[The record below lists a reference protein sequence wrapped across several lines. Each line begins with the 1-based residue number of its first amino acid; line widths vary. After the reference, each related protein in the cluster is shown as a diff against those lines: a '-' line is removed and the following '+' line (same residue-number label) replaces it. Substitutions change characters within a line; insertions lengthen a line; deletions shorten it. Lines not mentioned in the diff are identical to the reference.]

1 MKIKPKQYAETLLA
15 LTRNKDRQ
23 EAIGVISKLAG
34 LIVRRN
40 QSSQLEKI
48 IESFEKAWD
57 KEDELVAVE
66 ITSARSLSKSS
77 RELILNYVSK
87 NVQGRKT
94 EVKYGINPELMGGF
108 IVRYGSTMLDFSLKN
123 RLKELKQSLAK

>member
-23 EAIGVISKLAG
+23 EAIKVISKLAG

-40 QSSQLEKI
+40 QSSQLDKI
-48 IESFEKAWD
+48 IESFEKAWN
-57 KEDELVAVE
+57 KEDGLVAVE
-66 ITSARSLSKSS
+66 IISARELDKSS
-77 RELILNYVSK
+77 RKLILDYVNK
-87 NVQGRKT
+87 NIRGRKT
-94 EVKYGINPELMGGF
+94 EVKYGIDSALKGGF
-108 IVRYGSTMLDFSLKN
+108 VVRYGSTMLDFSLRN